1 MASQTL
7 DLRTQQLA
15 ADITRDGAIS
25 LRPYQQSVRLI
36 DVTFTV
42 AMKDANGAVV
52 AAGSNDDFILGK
64 LGVNGKVIAEDSR
77 VCGVSALTGN
87 VTGVF
92 TLEKVNKDGTV
103 TALTGQATTATNGTA
118 VAFPRASGATQGMF
132 DADDY
137 IQLTFTEATSANIDN
152 GDVINLTIAYISEEL
167 S

>member
-42 AMKDANGAVV
+42 AMKDSTGTVV
-52 AAGSNDDFILGK
+52 AAASNDDIILGK
-64 LGVNGKVIAEDSR
+64 LGVKGKILADQSR
-77 VCGVSALTGN
+77 VCGVSAVSGN

-92 TLEKVNKDGTV
+92 TLEKVNQAGTV

-118 VAFPRASGATQGMF
+118 VTFARATGNAYVSF

-137 IQLTFTEATSANIDN
+137 IQLTFTEATAANIDN